1 MKDLISVIVHQ
12 TPEKDYKINLLVK
25 EEIDMGTMSMEEIE
39 EMLDYMPENT
49 DDLHHML
56 FDYYESKIVKENLD
70 V

>member
-1 MKDLISVIVHQ
+1 
-12 TPEKDYKINLLVK
+12 
-25 EEIDMGTMSMEEIE
+25 MGTMAIEEIE
-39 EMLDYMPENT
+39 EMLDYMPENM

>member
-1 MKDLISVIVHQ
+1 MKDLISISVHQ
-12 TPEKDYKINLLVK
+12 TPEKDYKIGLLVK
-25 EEIDMGTMSMEEIE
+25 QKIDMGTMSIEEIE
-39 EMLDYMPENT
+39 EMLDYMPENM